1 MITTKLFSKNRASG
15 MFGAALRGQLGFM
28 IFAFIFLFITIVVPF
43 MVSAPDHRNFI
54 AVRSLVLPDNS
65 QAIANFYQTAFSG
78 GIYLGGAGH
87 AITVAVILSIL
98 AFACALSSSRYMHS
112 MKMTDLYHSL
122 PIRRE
127 KLLLTN
133 LAASMIAVIGPL
145 LVLTIVTM
153 LGILITYG
161 GYGWVGPWF
170 FGVIAADFL
179 TILIAVFVMYAFTTL
194 IAVQVGTTF
203 DALALTCML
212 GFLPTTVYLI
222 GGAVWQSAIYGA
234 VFDGGLFLR
243 LSPFLFFFERIAFR
257 NPLTFAIS
265 PWGGYGLIVAIFIVW
280 ALIGVVFFAG
290 AILLYKRRKS
300 ELAGTTQPQGRL
312 QMIAKFFA
320 AFCGG
325 AIFLAIF
332 NHNTLFGRIIAIALA
347 TVAFGLIAELILS
360 RGIRSI
366 PRNAKWLAIAGAVC
380 SLLYLGIA
388 IDVLGHST
396 RVPDTARIASVSI
409 SYRGRFA
416 DEDSPGRF
424 YPELWRNFQGSI
436 PLTSPES
443 IAIVREVHQNTVDD
457 FVENGGRIFNNSS
470 MRWGGNHLAVQY
482 QLTNGR
488 TFIRRYHSV
497 SDESLRMLASLE
509 DKDDFIAA
517 NSPLF
522 FMEEHISRSPRP
534 IHIGVEVAPVTG
546 GISGTTTLLTT
557 NAPEEVQILISAMQ
571 EDMLRETLDEIKN
584 PVMPVLGYIRL
595 VYLDPLGSGRGVRVT
610 HNMALDFDL
619 SVVAALPD
627 YRNPAAET
635 WAAVLETLIPITQGY
650 TNTLAALRSLGLIEL
665 LQPDY
670 QRVFEIRMTDFMDS
684 NVTNAAMVIG
694 LTPQRGWHRSFD
706 WRIRDRL
713 ESRRWDYDNDSSAD
727 GVFILTDPDD
737 IAHVIGRGHSTLMS
751 DKNNARR
758 TLLMQFYG
766 EYGEFLASQ
775 FILVSDLPESIR
787 VEAAAHLELRERQF
801 SEAAFYSQQPFPITS
816 QIEQSVIVAHAG

>member
-15 MFGAALRGQLGFM
+15 IFGAALRGQLGFM
-28 IFAFIFLFITIVVPF
+28 VCSFIFLFIAIVVPF
-43 MVSAPDHRNFI
+43 LADAPDHTIRAWYRLMEDNPQSI
-54 AVRSLVLPDNS
+54 A
-65 QAIANFYQTAFSG
+65 AYYQNAFAG

-87 AITVAVILSIL
+87 AILVAFMLSVI
-98 AFACALSSSRYMHS
+98 AFACALSSARYMHS
-112 MKMTDLYHSL
+112 MKMTDLFHSL

-153 LGILITYG
+153 LGILIAYG

-179 TILIAVFVMYAFTTL
+179 IILIAVFVMYAFTTL

-203 DALALTCML
+203 DALALTGML
-212 GFLPTTVYLI
+212 GFLPATVYLI

-257 NPLTFAIS
+257 NPLTFVIS
-265 PWGGYGLIVAIFIVW
+265 PWGGRGLIVAIFIVW
-280 ALIGVVFFAG
+280 ALIGVAFFAG

-300 ELAGTTQPQGRL
+300 ELAGVTQPQGHL
-312 QMIAKFFA
+312 QMTAKFFA
-320 AFCGG
+320 TFCGG

-332 NHNTLFGRIIAIALA
+332 FDNPIVGRIAAIILA
-347 TVAFGLIAELILS
+347 TITFGLIAELILS
-360 RGIRSI
+360 RGVRSI
-366 PRNAKWLAIAGAVC
+366 LRNAKWLAIAGAVYG
-380 SLLYLGIA
+380 LLYAGMTMDILGR
-388 IDVLGHST
+388 ST

-409 SYRGRFA
+409 SYRGRFE
-416 DEDSPGRF
+416 DDDSPGRF
-424 YPELWRNFQGSI
+424 FPELLRHFNGSI
-436 PLTSPES
+436 PLTEPES
-443 IAIVREVHQNTVDD
+443 IAIVREVHQNTVND
-457 FVENGGRIFNNSS
+457 FVENGGRIFNNSAR
-470 MRWGGNHLAVQY
+470 RWGGNHLAVQY

-488 TFIRRYHSV
+488 MFIRRYHDV
-497 SDESLRMLASLE
+497 SDENFRMLANLE

-522 FMEEHISRSPRP
+522 FMEEYISRSPHP
-534 IHIGVEVAPVTG
+534 IHIGVEIVPVTG

-557 NAPEEVQILISAMQ
+557 SAPEEVQILISAMQ

-584 PVMPVLGYIRL
+584 PVRPVLGYIRL
-595 VYLDPLGSGRGVRVT
+595 DYLSADQRGSGTASVT
-610 HNMALDFDL
+610 HQITHGSYFSSD
-619 SVVAALPD
+619 AAFAAF
-627 YRNPAAET
+627 RNNILET
-635 WAAVLETLIPITQGY
+635 WIPITQGY

-670 QRVFEIRMTDFMDS
+670 QRVFEIRMTDFMEPG
-684 NVTNAAMVIG
+684 VTNAATVIN
-694 LTPQRGWHRSFD
+694 LTPQRGWRHSFN

-713 ESRRWDYDNDSSAD
+713 ESQRWDYDNDSSAD

-737 IAHVIGRGHSTLMS
+737 IANVIGRGHSTLMS

-758 TLLMQFYG
+758 ALLMQFYG

-787 VEAAAHLELRERQF
+787 AEAAAHLELRERQLRESFEQIAF
-801 SEAAFYSQQPFPITS
+801 SAQQPFPITA
-816 QIEQSVIVAHAG
+816 QIGQSVIVAHAR